1 MFAKAKEAAE
11 FIKSK
16 SSHSPKVGLVLGSG
30 LGVYADKIENQEV
43 IDYGDI
49 PHFHKT
55 SVVGHAGKLILGTVQ
70 GVNVVAFQG
79 RFHAYE
85 GHDLE
90 TVCLPVRVMKALGCE
105 MVILTNA
112 SGGINPNY
120 VPGDLVAITDHLN
133 MTGRNPLVGK
143 NDDELGPRFPDMTET
158 YNIEMRLLAK
168 KAASEMGVDLKDGI
182 YTGVM
187 GPTYETPA
195 EIQMYKKLGGDLV
208 GMSTVPEAIAAHHA
222 GLKVLGIACVTNLA
236 AGISK
241 EKLDHADVKEVANKA
256 IAKFSNLLT
265 ETVKHIG

>member
-1 MFAKAKEAAE
+1 MFAKAKEAAQ

-16 SSHSPKVGLVLGSG
+16 SDLVPKVGLVLGSG
-30 LGVYADKIENQEV
+30 LGVYAERIEDKTV
-43 IDYGDI
+43 IDYSEI

-55 SVVGHAGKLILGTVQ
+55 SVVGHAGKLILGKVD

-85 GHDLE
+85 GHELE

-105 MVILTNA
+105 IAVLTNA
-112 SGGINPNY
+112 SGGINSQY
-120 VPGDLVAITDHLN
+120 VPGDLVTITDHLN
-133 MTGRNPLVGK
+133 MTGKNPLVGK

-158 YNIEMRLLAK
+158 YNIELRLLAK
-168 KAASEMGVDLKDGI
+168 KAAGNIGIDLKDGI

-208 GMSTVPEAIAAHHA
+208 GMSTVPEAIAAHHS

-241 EKLDHADVKEVANKA
+241 EKLDHADVKDVALKA
-256 IAKFSNLLT
+256 MEKFSNLLT
-265 ETVKHIG
+265 ETVKNIG